1 MLASKHAN
9 GPYNLARINA
19 IHSNLTAFWSDDKE
33 NLPATKYLEYDIM
46 LFWWLEKNKDLTTK
60 QLVEELYA
68 LICNRIDDPITYEEL
83 KNRKMD
89 LDTKGIIPT
98 QV

>member
-1 MLASKHAN
+1 
-9 GPYNLARINA
+9 
-19 IHSNLTAFWSDDKE
+19 
-33 NLPATKYLEYDIM
+33 M

-68 LICNRIDDPITYEEL
+68 LICNLIKDPITYQEL

-89 LDTKGIIPT
+89 LDTKGIIPV